1 MFNTV
6 FKKLLSIYF
15 VIIFVSFL
23 ILGLL
28 FSQLFENYFFSRHE
42 SVLLEEGEKINQLVI
57 GYLNRDISR
66 ERLNL
71 ELQAVERFLDTRIWV
86 IDKSGIIYGVSSDE
100 KKWIGKQITT
110 KDMLEVLE
118 GNIIVKKGI
127 YEEIGKT
134 PMVTV
139 GMPIFINGQVDNA
152 IIMHSPLYGITK
164 AIKEVHKIIW
174 TAMSISFFISF
185 IILYIV
191 SKKVSSPIS
200 EMGQVAGKLAQGDF
214 SQRVQFST
222 HIEDEV
228 GKVTRTF
235 NDMADRLEKI
245 EENRRSFISAVAH
258 ELRSPLTLIQGFVQ
272 GMVDGTVEEEDNDKY
287 LNIMLGETKRLTKLI
302 ANLLDI
308 QKMESDQYPIY
319 PQAFDMNE
327 LIVRTLMKYEEDI
340 DKKNI
345 QIDIKLSENRTFVWA
360 DKDAYEQVLINL
372 LENAMKF
379 MKESGRL
386 QIKSEYAQDKI
397 WVEIQDN
404 GIGIDKEEQNKIWD
418 RFYKVDKSRDRNKM
432 GTGLG
437 LYIVKKIIDRHKE
450 EIKVV
455 SEKGKG
461 TTFIF
466 SLPIDSAKRK
476 LKTPIQPS

>member
-15 VIIFVSFL
+15 VIISVAFL

-42 SVLLEEGEKINQLVI
+42 RLLLEEGEKINQLVI
-57 GYLNRDISR
+57 DYLNRDISR

-71 ELQAVERFLDTRIWV
+71 ELQSVERFLNTRIWV
-86 IDKSGIIYGVSSDE
+86 IDKRGIIYGVSSDE
-100 KKWIGKQITT
+100 KKLIGKQITT

-118 GNIIVKKGI
+118 GNIIVKKGV

-139 GMPIFINGQVDNA
+139 GMPIFINGRVDNA
-152 IIMHSPLYGITK
+152 IIMHSPLYDITK
-164 AIKEVHKIIW
+164 VIKEVHKIVW

-200 EMGQVAGKLAQGDF
+200 EMEQVAGKLAQGDF
-214 SQRVQFST
+214 SQRVQFYT
-222 HIEDEV
+222 NTEDEI
-228 GKVTRTF
+228 GKVTKTF
-235 NDMADRLEKI
+235 NDMADKLEKI
-245 EENRRSFISAVAH
+245 EENRRNFISAVAH

-272 GMVDGTVEEEDNDKY
+272 GMVDKTVKKEEQDKY
-287 LNIMLGETKRLTKLI
+287 FYIILTETKRLTKLI
-302 ANLLDI
+302 ASLLDI
-308 QKMESDQYPIY
+308 QKMESNMYPIY
-319 PQAFDMNE
+319 PQAFDINE
-327 LIVRTLMKYEEDI
+327 LIVRTLIKYEEEINRKDI
-340 DKKNI
+340 QVDINLNKN
-345 QIDIKLSENRTFVWA
+345 KTLVWA
-360 DKDAYEQVLINL
+360 DKEAYEQVLINL
-372 LENAMKF
+372 LDNAMKF
-379 MKESGRL
+379 MKEEGIL
-386 QIKSEYAQDKI
+386 QIKSNYISDKVWI
-397 WVEIQDN
+397 KIQDE
-404 GIGIDKEEQNKIWD
+404 GIGIAEEEQNKIWQQ
-418 RFYKVDKSRDRNKM
+418 FYKVDKSRDRNKI

-450 EIKVV
+450 EIKVE
-455 SEKGKG
+455 SELGKG

-466 SLPIDSAKRK
+466 SLSLYSMKNNS
-476 LKTPIQPS
+476 KTDI